1 MKNWFKNLS
10 NSYQIS
16 LISLL
21 AVIAVYLIVLFGY
34 FINFSGLPNGILIG
48 GLSGV
53 LSNFILGLLEN
64 VDEKKGKPIWTIIV
78 TILRFVLIIG
88 LLVLSVMLEYY
99 FEGTSGIVNPFAVV
113 GGYMISLFVNLVYYI
128 AEKPNV

>member
-1 MKNWFKNLS
+1 MKKWFNNLS

-21 AVIAVYLIVLFGY
+21 AVIAAYLIVLFGY
-34 FINFSGLPNGILIG
+34 FINFSGLPNGVLIG
-48 GLSGV
+48 GSLGV
-53 LSNFILGLLEN
+53 ISYFCTGLLEN
-64 VDEKKGKPIWTIIV
+64 VDEKKGKPIWTIVI

-88 LLVLSVMLEYY
+88 LIVLSVMLEYY
-99 FEGTSGIVNPFAVV
+99 IDGTSGIVNPFAVV
-113 GGYMISLFVNLVYYI
+113 GGYSISLIVNLIYYI